1 MLEKQLSQAI
11 TFKDN
16 IFHLRSGGSSLLMQ
30 VTKSGYLAHLYY
42 GHILPEGS
50 YRMEAFTPPIGSA
63 SFAPNT
69 PKEDE
74 LLSLSTALLEYPT
87 YGTGDFRP
95 SAIEATGKDGTA
107 AVDLRYRSHKILSG
121 KPPIPGLPASYAA
134 ESEADT
140 LEILM
145 EDAHTG
151 LLVTLCYTAF
161 RDCPVITRSVRAENQ
176 GDAPVVL
183 ERIYSCCADF
193 PTSDYDLVHLW
204 GSWAME
210 RTIERTPLGHGGR
223 RISSTRG
230 SSGHFHNPFAALLG
244 KEAGEETGEAFGFSL
259 VYSGSF
265 SIETEVDFLGQTR
278 LLCGLNPDGFG
289 WTLAPGERFD
299 TPETVMVYSDTG
311 LGGMSRCFH
320 KLYMNHLIRGPWRDR
335 DRPILINNWEATYFD
350 FDEQK
355 LLDIARAAAPL
366 GIDMLVMDDGWFGH
380 RNDDHSSLGD
390 WYVHKGKLPR
400 GLGELSDQLHALG
413 MKMGIWFEPEMIS
426 PDSDLYRAHPDWAL
440 QIPGREISPA
450 RWQYVLDMSRKDV
463 QDYLFERLSSILN
476 SAKIEYVK
484 WDFNRNLTEV
494 GSALLPPERQK
505 EVGHRYMLG
514 LYSLLER
521 LLTAFPELLLEGC
534 SGGGGRFDPGM
545 LYYSPQI
552 WTSDDTD
559 PIERLMIQ
567 AGTSVVYPPSTMSAH
582 VSASPNHQTGRVN
595 SLHTRGI
602 VAMGGSF
609 GYELDI
615 STLSDEE
622 KEEIARQVKEYR
634 ACAGIIRNGDYY
646 RLISTPDVYA
656 WETAAA
662 DRSTVL
668 VSCCVIHTRVQQTL
682 IVKLRGL
689 DENAWYHDPES
700 GNIYSGGMLMHA
712 GLNLSALGLRDR
724 DAVMIRLEKI

>member
-121 KPPIPGLPASYAA
+121 KPPIPGLPATYAA

-634 ACAGIIRNGDYY
+634 ACAGIIRNGD
-646 RLISTPDVYA
+646 
-656 WETAAA
+656 
-662 DRSTVL
+662 
-668 VSCCVIHTRVQQTL
+668 
-682 IVKLRGL
+682 
-689 DENAWYHDPES
+689 
-700 GNIYSGGMLMHA
+700 
-712 GLNLSALGLRDR
+712 
-724 DAVMIRLEKI
+724 